1 MTSTDT
7 RQPVAEHVNE
17 PGSKPADDAA
27 TPAPLV
33 GVRVLEIGQFMAAPF
48 ATMQLADLGADV
60 IKIENPTGGDPVR
73 QTGPFLD
80 GESSPFVRLNRNKRS
95 VAVDLKSDEGKQVF
109 RRLIESADVLVENL
123 RPGTLRRLGFGWEA
137 ARAINP
143 RLVYVSASGWG
154 QDGPLA
160 QLPGLDIMAQ
170 ARSGLM
176 SITGTPDGDPVKV
189 GVPICDL
196 VCALYGALAAT
207 AALQAREHTGEGQH
221 IDVSLYE
228 SGVSFA
234 IWEAGKYWATGE
246 VGRPLGSAHQS
257 TAPYQAVRTSDGF
270 VTLGAV
276 TPKTWQGMCEALDL
290 PHLLEDP
297 GYASAFDRHARRDTL
312 IPAIEESTTQ
322 RTTEEVVAALD
333 AAGVPC
339 APIAT
344 MDQVFTDDH
353 LDRRGYYWDASH
365 PSLGP
370 VRQLGSPMRFG
381 ATPAVR
387 RSAGP
392 ALGADTRDVLTE
404 AGMSEEEL
412 ETLLEAGVVADP
424 AHGRKPE
431 PEAAGSPTHT
441 PPE

>member
-1 MTSTDT
+1 MTSTDAS
-7 RQPVAEHVNE
+7 QP
-17 PGSKPADDAA
+17 GTDPAAQPAPDPA
-27 TPAPLV
+27 TPAPLA

-60 IKIENPTGGDPVR
+60 IKVENPTGGDPVR

-95 VAVDLKSDEGKQVF
+95 VAVDLKSEEGKQVL
-109 RRLIESADVLVENL
+109 RRLIAEADVLVENL
-123 RPGTLRRLGFGWEA
+123 RPGTLRRLGFGWED

-154 QDGPLA
+154 QDGPLS

-196 VCALYGALAAT
+196 VCALYAALAAT
-207 AALQAREHTGEGQH
+207 SALQARQVTGEGQH

-290 PHLLEDP
+290 EHLLQDDR
-297 GYASAFDRHARRDTL
+297 YRNAFDRQARRDTL
-312 IPAIEESTTQ
+312 IPAIEESTTR

-353 LDRRGYYWDASH
+353 LGQRDYYWEAPH
-365 PSLGP
+365 PALGS

-381 ATPAVR
+381 STPAVR
-387 RSAGP
+387 RNAGP
-392 ALGADTRDVLTE
+392 ALGADTRAVLTA
-404 AGMSEEEL
+404 AGMSEDEL
-412 ETLLEAGVVADP
+412 EALLEAGVVAEP
-424 AHGRKPE
+424 ARGHQPE
-431 PEAAGSPTHT
+431 PDAAASPGYT